1 WLASRKAA
9 AVKVGADSAGPSP
22 ETAGSFEDS
31 IRRLSEIVE
40 ALEAGDL
47 PLEQS
52 LALFEEGVKLSR
64 ASQATLDGAEKRVEE
79 LLSVDETGEPVVREI
94 DVEWL
99 WRNRAATPCNKLP
112 VPRPPSSSAM
122 SS

>member
-1 WLASRKAA
+1 MASRKVAATNSGSEETAGAA
-9 AVKVGADSAGPSP
+9 AP
-22 ETAGSFEDS
+22 GSFEDS

-52 LALFEEGVKLSR
+52 LQLFEEGVKLSR

-79 LLSVDETGEPVVREI
+79 LLSIDERGEPIVREI
-94 DVEWL
+94 DVE
-99 WRNRAATPCNKLP
+99 
-112 VPRPPSSSAM
+112 
-122 SS
+122 

>member
-1 WLASRKAA
+1 
-9 AVKVGADSAGPSP
+9 VKVSAPDAGEGSEPV
-22 ETAGSFEDS
+22 GSFEDS

-52 LALFEEGVKLSR
+52 LKLFEEGVKLSR

-94 DVEWL
+94 DVE
-99 WRNRAATPCNKLP
+99 
-112 VPRPPSSSAM
+112 
-122 SS
+122 

>member
-1 WLASRKAA
+1 MASRKVAA
-9 AVKVGADSAGPSP
+9 AGNGTEETASAPP
-22 ETAGSFEDS
+22 AGSFEDS

-52 LALFEEGVKLSR
+52 LRLFEEGVKLSR

-79 LLSVDETGEPVVREI
+79 LLSIDERGEPIVREI
-94 DVEWL
+94 DVE
-99 WRNRAATPCNKLP
+99 
-112 VPRPPSSSAM
+112 
-122 SS
+122 

>member
-1 WLASRKAA
+1 VKASPE
-9 AVKVGADSAGPSP
+9 SAGDALPS
-22 ETAGSFEDS
+22 AGSFEDS

-52 LALFEEGVKLSR
+52 LKLFEEGVKLSR
-64 ASQATLDGAEKRVEE
+64 ASQATLDGAERRVEE

-94 DVEWL
+94 DVE
-99 WRNRAATPCNKLP
+99 
-112 VPRPPSSSAM
+112 
-122 SS
+122 